1 MISEKN
7 IFISLIICL
16 LLSINQTFSQ
26 QLFSEPA
33 GGLNSDELYEAVLA
47 PIDQINYLPDIF
59 TYSPVTKYYDTW
71 DTLYV
76 TRYSQIYPKTDS
88 IVLLPIFNHFSQS
101 YHVPDHGE
109 FLSPFGYRG
118 RRLHAGVDIRLD
130 KGDSVKVAFDGVVRL
145 AKYNGGYGNCVVVR
159 HFNGIET
166 LYAHLSKIEVRVN
179 QAVRA
184 GDVIGLGG
192 STGRSTCN
200 HLHFETRFQGKPFNP
215 RQIFDF
221 ENNTILVDTLLITN
235 ITFRKT
241 KDYLPKYIEKA
252 PDVNSMME
260 EYALVVEKN
269 KNNPEY
275 QYYKVKKGDNLTT
288 ISKKH
293 NVPISELCKLNGI
306 SKNKIIR
313 AGTYLKL
320 YE

>member
-1 MISEKN
+1 MIIERN

-16 LLSINQTFSQ
+16 LLSVNHVLSQ

-33 GGLNSDELYEAVLA
+33 GGMNSEELYEAVLA
-47 PIDQINYLPDIF
+47 PIDQINHLPDIF

-76 TRYSQIYPKTDS
+76 TRHVQTYPKTDS
-88 IVLLPIFNHFSQS
+88 IVLLPIFNHFSKN
-101 YHVPDHGE
+101 YHVPNHGD

-118 RRLHAGVDIRLD
+118 RRLHAGVDIRLN

-166 LYAHLSKIEVRVN
+166 LYAHLSKIEVGVN

-235 ITFRKT
+235 MTFRKT
-241 KDYLPKYIEKA
+241 KDYVPKYIEKA

-275 QYYKVKKGDNLTT
+275 QYYKVKKGDNLSI
-288 ISKKH
+288 ISRKH